1 MVLVSR
7 TGRIIGVRKL
17 ALVPGS
23 WHARNLY
30 VSGES
35 PLGQRGSSSFRLHV
49 HRDLTANTIIAS
61 LIHHARPAAV
71 YLYENCNKIPL
82 LLENRIS
89 DGGRVAPK
97 NEPESQRP
105 GGHRRGGQQCG
116 GPLLLGTSQDRD

>member
-17 ALVPGS
+17 ASVPGS

-49 HRDLTANTIIAS
+49 HRDLPANTIIFS
-61 LIHHARPAAV
+61 LLLHARLPAV
-71 YLYENCNKIPL
+71 P
-82 LLENRIS
+82 LLENPPLPLWFHEATIYFAIWS
-89 DGGRVAPK
+89 LC
-97 NEPESQRP
+97 NW
-105 GGHRRGGQQCG
+105 RRK
-116 GPLLLGTSQDRD
+116 S

>member
-17 ALVPGS
+17 ASVPGS

-49 HRDLTANTIIAS
+49 HRDLPANTIVAS
-61 LIHHARPAAV
+61 LVHHARPAAV
-71 YLYENCNKIPL
+71 PLGENPPVALWLQLRKGGFNTDSPL
-82 LLENRIS
+82 EC
-89 DGGRVAPK
+89 VA
-97 NEPESQRP
+97 
-105 GGHRRGGQQCG
+105 
-116 GPLLLGTSQDRD
+116 

>member
-17 ALVPGS
+17 ASVPGS

-49 HRDLTANTIIAS
+49 YRDLLANTIVAS
-61 LIHHARPAAV
+61 LVHHARPAAV
-71 YLYENCNKIPL
+71 PLGENPPVALWLYGSPFPA
-82 LLENRIS
+82 R
-89 DGGRVAPK
+89 RVV
-97 NEPESQRP
+97 SFSSV
-105 GGHRRGGQQCG
+105 RG
-116 GPLLLGTSQDRD
+116 P

>member
-35 PLGQRGSSSFRLHV
+35 PLGQRGSSSFRLLV
-49 HRDLTANTIIAS
+49 HRDLPIILALRPNTLS
-61 LIHHARPAAV
+61 RSSPTTLD
-71 YLYENCNKIPL
+71 LLQCPL
-82 LLENRIS
+82 VQTSSGLVVTPSFVI
-89 DGGRVAPK
+89 
-97 NEPESQRP
+97 PESDTASTLRVSTI
-105 GGHRRGGQQCG
+105 GGESYNWA
-116 GPLLLGTSQDRD
+116 PIDE